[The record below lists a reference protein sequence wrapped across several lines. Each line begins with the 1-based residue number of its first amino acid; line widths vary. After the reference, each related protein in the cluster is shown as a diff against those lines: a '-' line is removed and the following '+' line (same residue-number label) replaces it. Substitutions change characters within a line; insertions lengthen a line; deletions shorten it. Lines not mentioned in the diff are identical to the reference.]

1 MRRGS
6 MKKQILVVIFTLS
19 LFSGLVS
26 QAGDIDLQSLVRG
39 NTAFALG
46 IYQTVRLN
54 EGNIFFSPYSIS
66 TAFAMTYAGARCETQ
81 NQMAGVLH
89 FSLDPNLLHPAFGE
103 LQLHFQKLQE
113 HRPFRLNIANAL
125 WIQKEYELL
134 QTFVELNQKYYQA
147 NLFNLDFNK
156 DPEAS
161 RLKIN
166 DWVEDKTNG
175 KIRDLLPGG
184 AIKTF
189 TRLVLTNTIY
199 FKAEWQN
206 TFNAHNTKDQDF
218 WITPEE
224 KIKVQMMS
232 QQDRFGYWENDT
244 FQILEMPYIRR
255 DLSMVVFLP
264 KKKDGL
270 PDLESN
276 LTPKTLEEWTS
287 NLIRQQVNV
296 LFPKFTTTQNIDL
309 KKILKDLGMLDAFTE
324 NADFSGMEPKKELYI
339 TDAIHKAFID
349 VDEVGTEAAAAT
361 AVSVGVTSMPPPKVV
376 PEFRANRPFFYLI
389 QDNQTRSILF
399 MGRLT
404 RPAE

>member
-1 MRRGS
+1 
-6 MKKQILVVIFTLS
+6 MKKPILVVIFALC
-19 LFSGLVS
+19 LFSGLIG
-26 QAGDIDLQSLVRG
+26 QARDIDLQSLVRG
-39 NTAFALG
+39 NTAFALDV
-46 IYQTVRLN
+46 YQNVRLN

-81 NQMAGVLH
+81 KQMAGVFR
-89 FSLDPNLLHPAFGE
+89 FSLDPNLLHPAFSE
-103 LQLHFQKLQE
+103 LQAHFQELQE

-134 QTFVELNQKYYQA
+134 KAFVEMNQKYYRA
-147 NLFNLDFNK
+147 NLFNLDFHK
-156 DPEAS
+156 DPEGS

-166 DWVEDKTNG
+166 DWVEDKTKG

-206 TFNAHNTKDQDF
+206 TFNAHYTKDQDF
-218 WITPEE
+218 WITSEE

-232 QQDRFGYWENDT
+232 QKDRFGYRENEA

-264 KKKDGL
+264 QKKDGL

-287 NLIRQQVNV
+287 NLNRQQVNV
-296 LFPKFTTTQNIDL
+296 LFPKFTTTQNLDL
-309 KKILKDLGMLDAFTE
+309 KKILKDLGMLDAFAE

-339 TDAIHKAFID
+339 TDALHKAFID

-361 AVSVGVTSMPPPKVV
+361 AVSVGVTSSPPPKVV
-376 PEFRANRPFFYLI
+376 PVFRADHPFFYLI
-389 QDNQTRSILF
+389 KDNQTGSILF

-404 RPAE
+404 KPAE

>member
-1 MRRGS
+1 MRPAS
-6 MKKQILVVIFTLS
+6 MKKQILVVIFVLS
-19 LFSGLVS
+19 QFFVLIS

-39 NTAFALG
+39 NTAFALDM
-46 IYQTVRLN
+46 YQNVRLN

-66 TAFAMTYAGARCETQ
+66 TAFAMTYAGAQCETQ
-81 NQMAGVLH
+81 KQMAGVFR
-89 FSLDPNLLHPAFGE
+89 FSLDPNLLHPAFSE
-103 LQLHFQKLQE
+103 LQAHFQKLQE
-113 HRPFRLNIANAL
+113 NSPFRLNIANAL

-134 QTFVELNQKYYQA
+134 KAFVELNQKYYRA
-147 NLFNLDFNK
+147 NLYNLDFNK
-156 DPEAS
+156 DPEGS

-166 DWVEDKTNG
+166 DWVEDETKN
-175 KIRDLLPGG
+175 KIRDLRPGG

-218 WITPEE
+218 WITSEE

-232 QQDRFGYWENDT
+232 QKDRFGYRENET

-255 DLSMVVFLP
+255 DLSMIVILP

-276 LTPKTLEEWTS
+276 LTPKTLDEWIS
-287 NLIRQQVNV
+287 NLNRQQVNV
-296 LFPKFTTTQNIDL
+296 LFPKFTTTQNLDL
-309 KKILKDLGMLDAFTE
+309 KKILRALGMVDAFTE

-339 TDAIHKAFID
+339 TDALHKAFID

-361 AVSVGVTSMPPPKVV
+361 AVSVGVTSMPPPEVV
-376 PEFRANRPFFYLI
+376 PEFRADHPFFYLI
-389 QDNQTRSILF
+389 QGNQTRSILF
-399 MGRLT
+399 VGRLT
-404 RPAE
+404 RPSE

>member
-1 MRRGS
+1 
-6 MKKQILVVIFTLS
+6 MKKQILVVIFALS

-39 NTAFALG
+39 NTAFALDM
-46 IYQTVRLN
+46 YQNVRLN

-81 NQMAGVLH
+81 KQMAGAFS
-89 FSLDPNLLHPAFGE
+89 FSLDPYQLHPAFSE
-103 LQLHFQKLQE
+103 LQAHFQKLQE
-113 HRPFRLNIANAL
+113 HRPFRLNVANAL

-134 QTFVELNQKYYQA
+134 KAFVELNQKYYGT
-147 NLFNLDFNK
+147 NLFILDFHK
-156 DPEAS
+156 DPEGS

-166 DWVEDKTNG
+166 DWVKDKTEG

-189 TRLVLTNTIY
+189 SRLVLTNTIY

-232 QQDRFGYWENDT
+232 QKDRFGYWENET
-244 FQILEMPYIRR
+244 LQILEMPYIRK

-264 KKKDGL
+264 QKKDGL

-287 NLIRQQVNV
+287 NLNQQQVNV

-309 KKILKDLGMLDAFTE
+309 KKILRDLGMIDAFTK

-339 TDAIHKAFID
+339 TDALHKAFID

-361 AVSVGVTSMPPPKVV
+361 AVSVGVTAIQPPKVV
-376 PEFRANRPFFYLI
+376 AEFRADHPFFYLI